1 LIYQSS
7 TYSPKFFQVLRS
19 ARYTIMSWV
28 SGTQADMQALLNVT
42 AESLAG
48 HCGLTADRQENSFAL
63 ERQLAL
69 LQRNPSHM
77 SINSEFS
84 AKYLPALADAYNA
97 QDAPFTIPMRM
108 LNTIAY
114 LPYFA
119 RFLSTSTGPS
129 MCATQAHR
137 IATGTS
143 DPMDPSHIVEI
154 CQFLSTLLA
163 LQGVSAVSEEDLK
176 VLLPKLRQ
184 WNRTYQKQQITR
196 CLRQLEGDRETTA
209 MAHGLKVHCGRSL
222 YECGFEH
229 CGKTE
234 PSKLLQCAR
243 CKTAVYCNRDHQK
256 KAWPLHKPT
265 CFTSVF

>member
-1 LIYQSS
+1 
-7 TYSPKFFQVLRS
+7 
-19 ARYTIMSWV
+19 MSWV
-28 SGTQADMQALLNVT
+28 PATHPAIQALLNVT

-48 HCGLTADRQENSFAL
+48 YCGLTGDRQENSLAL

-77 SINSEFS
+77 TINSEFS
-84 AKYLPALADAYNA
+84 AKYLPALVDAYNA
-97 QDAPFTIPMRM
+97 QDAPFTVPMRM

-119 RFLSTSTGPS
+119 RFLSTSAGPS

-137 IATGTS
+137 IVTGTS
-143 DPMDPSHIVEI
+143 NSTDPSHIVEI

-209 MAHGLKVHCGRSL
+209 MAHGLKEHCERSL
-222 YECGFEH
+222 NECGFES
-229 CGKTE
+229 CGETGTA
-234 PSKLLQCAR
+234 KLFQCAR